1 MHLVDMSGWIRTIS
15 KAIMAD
21 DELEHEAERDDKL
34 VEAVSKAPGSQV
46 SHLLSSFSI
55 EQK

>member
-1 MHLVDMSGWIRTIS
+1 
-15 KAIMAD
+15 MAD